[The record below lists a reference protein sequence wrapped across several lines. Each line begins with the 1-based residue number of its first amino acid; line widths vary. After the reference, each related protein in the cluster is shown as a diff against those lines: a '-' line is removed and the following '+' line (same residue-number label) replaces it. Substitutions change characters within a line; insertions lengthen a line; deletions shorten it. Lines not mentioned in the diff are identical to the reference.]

1 MTLDGKFLICLNSVM
16 GHVIKIK
23 KTPRSTGA
31 TRRQSDVAFE
41 AIRKAIVR
49 CEIAPGALVTE
60 VDLANQFGVG
70 RAGAR
75 AAVDR
80 LSMLGLLQP
89 VRRQGYKVKPITLR
103 DLNDLFQLREIV
115 EVACVRLAAGR
126 VDAADLQRLDRLCR
140 ADYEPGDRDSEHVFL
155 QRNSEFHL
163 CVAAATGNER
173 LVAVLSQLLVEL
185 ERMFHFGLSLRNRT
199 GEMHSEH
206 QALIDA
212 LAAGDADT
220 AEKVTVDQVRAARAM
235 VLDALLSSS
244 SLLDVKIG
252 AGS

>member
-1 MTLDGKFLICLNSVM
+1 M
-16 GHVIKIK
+16 GHVLKIERA
-23 KTPRSTGA
+23 PRDPGSA
-31 TRRQSDVAFE
+31 RRQSDVAFE
-41 AIRKAIVR
+41 EIRKAIVR
-49 CEIAPGALVTE
+49 CEIMPGAIVTE
-60 VDLANQFGVG
+60 VELANHFNVG

-80 LSMLGLLQP
+80 LSLLGLLQP

-103 DLNDLFQLREIV
+103 DLNDLFQMREII

-126 VDAADLQRLDRLCR
+126 VDAADLHRLDRLCL
-140 ADYEPGDRDSEHVFL
+140 ADYQPGDRDSEAVFL

-185 ERMFHFGLSLRNRT
+185 ERMFHFGLSLRDRGN
-199 GEMHSEH
+199 EMHSEH

-220 AEKVTVDQVRAARAM
+220 AEKVTVDQVRASRAM
-235 VLDALLSSS
+235 VLDALLSSA

-252 AGS
+252 AG